1 MKKKSMNSNS
11 KTFKFENKIKEIS
24 SRYFIY
30 FVKEEKCKYNLFK
43 KSLIQIQFL
52 NTRF

>member
-24 SRYFIY
+24 SRYFI
-30 FVKEEKCKYNLFK
+30 FLLK
-43 KSLIQIQFL
+43 KKNVNIIYLKKV
-52 NTRF
+52 